1 MYEVCARRPWP
12 NIRGTF
18 FNFWQQPD
26 KITVNSCIYI
36 CYISLERVK
45 LCRHGYM
52 IFARLLNAKM
62 KIHVFKNY
70 MVIYT
75 GRKMDENQ
83 GDFKEEQRAFCKFAD
98 CWVKAHQKLS
108 LNWIQCT
115 ERILFHIE
123 QL

>member
-1 MYEVCARRPWP
+1 
-12 NIRGTF
+12 
-18 FNFWQQPD
+18 
-26 KITVNSCIYI
+26 
-36 CYISLERVK
+36 
-45 LCRHGYM
+45 
-52 IFARLLNAKM
+52 
-62 KIHVFKNY
+62 

-83 GDFKEEQRAFCKFAD
+83 SDFQTLEKSKERIAKFAD

-123 QL
+123 QLPDRSLILKRVDLV